1 MAKRN
6 LKSTRNK
13 NKIDKSKV
21 AQKLEQA
28 TKKVLSKNLFFS
40 VKKKTGLYDIVE
52 ASSGNCFSKT

>member
-13 NKIDKSKV
+13 NKIDKSQV

-28 TKKVLSKNLFFS
+28 TKKVLSKNLFLQR
-40 VKKKTGLYDIVE
+40 KKQDYTI
-52 ASSGNCFSKT
+52 

>member
-21 AQKLEQA
+21 AKKLEQA
-28 TKKVLSKNLFFS
+28 TKKVLSKNLFP

-52 ASSGNCFSKT
+52 ASSGNLFSKT

>member
-6 LKSTRNK
+6 LKSYPNK

-40 VKKKTGLYDIVE
+40 VKKKQDYTI
-52 ASSGNCFSKT
+52 